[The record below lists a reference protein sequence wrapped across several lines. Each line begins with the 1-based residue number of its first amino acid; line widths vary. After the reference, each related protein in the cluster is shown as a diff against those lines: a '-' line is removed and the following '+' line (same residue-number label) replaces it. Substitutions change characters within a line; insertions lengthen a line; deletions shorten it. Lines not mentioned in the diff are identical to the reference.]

1 MTIALPSF
9 GEAGAAL
16 REAPQAFEPDAP
28 LGSAAPETTRGGD
41 AFGTEL
47 LRALDATGS
56 AFARADAAERA
67 FVAGRGGLQE
77 MVLERAQA
85 DVLLSLVSATASRG
99 AQALSTLL
107 AMQL

>member
-1 MTIALPSF
+1 MTIELPPF
-9 GEAGAAL
+9 GAGAAAA
-16 REAPQAFEPDAP
+16 RPQVPQGFEPDAP
-28 LGSAAPETTRGGD
+28 LAAPGVPQSGNS
-41 AFGTEL
+41 FGNEL

-56 AFARADAAERA
+56 AFARAGAAERA

-85 DVLLSLVSATASRG
+85 DVLLSLVNAAASRG

-107 AMQL
+107 AMQI